1 MSVPILAA
9 VVLAGAVR
17 AGAAGAAPP
26 LRYSVSPVPVKGG
39 VEISVSIPMFGSQR
53 LACAAFIPGTDTE
66 SGERPCGSQAAVLRM
81 TPTELSKGKVYI
93 RVTACAGPD
102 ECWSYGADVASGL
115 SSPTGA
121 AQAAAPVAPAPG
133 WLADTAPPLL
143 RSAAPAAP
151 AAPAAGQGHRWSAEA
166 KPEPAPKLAGRRFRG
181 HDGRVYVREDPAP
194 GSAADKDERYRRALA
209 EDPKVRAAYEGWR
222 GLDDAGRRD
231 ALQRMSDI
239 QAEVYGVA
247 PSQVVLKNGGK
258 PGELAHYS
266 TGDRKLTMNT
276 ASPYYNSPSMQINA
290 VSHEAR
296 HRWQHSLVERLPSPG
311 FAGEERALA
320 QAFKVS
326 FDNYCSVG
334 GVRSCDYA
342 TYRNQLVERDAFEQG
357 EAAALYL
364 RQQRQ

>member
-9 VVLAGAVR
+9 VILAAAVR
-17 AGAAGAAPP
+17 AGAAGARQPP
-26 LRYSVSPVPVKGG
+26 LRYTVSPVPVKGG
-39 VEISVSIPMFGSQR
+39 VEISISIPAFGPER
-53 LACAAFIPGTDTE
+53 LICGAFIPGTDTE
-66 SGERPCGSQAAVLRM
+66 SDERPCGPQAAVLRM

-93 RVTACAGPD
+93 GVTACTGSRRAAGPS

-115 SSPTGA
+115 SSAAGA
-121 AQAAAPVAPAPG
+121 ASAASGAAPPPAAVG
-133 WLADTAPPLL
+133 LADTAPPLL

-166 KPEPAPKLAGRRFRG
+166 KPEPAPKPGGRRFRG
-181 HDGRVYVREDPAP
+181 HDGRVYVREDPAA

-222 GLDDAGRRD
+222 GLDDAGRLD

-296 HRWQHSLVERLPSPG
+296 HRWQHGLVERLPSPG
-311 FAGEERALA
+311 FSKA
-320 QAFKVS
+320 S
-326 FDNYCSVG
+326 
-334 GVRSCDYA
+334 RS
-342 TYRNQLVERDAFEQG
+342 TS
-357 EAAALYL
+357 
-364 RQQRQ
+364 